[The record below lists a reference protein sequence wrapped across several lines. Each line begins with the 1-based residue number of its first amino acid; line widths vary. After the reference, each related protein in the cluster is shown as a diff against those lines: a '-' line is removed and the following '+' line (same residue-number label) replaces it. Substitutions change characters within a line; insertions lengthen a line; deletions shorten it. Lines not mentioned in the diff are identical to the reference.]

1 MREMRDLMGI
11 EVIGVA
17 EPRDAVGES
26 ELVVTSGPI
35 LLHPDPTIQ
44 AGWIRPGT
52 FASAVDFDSSWTGA
66 ALAEFDKVATDD
78 YQQFHYYREHG
89 YFAKTPDP
97 YADLGEIVA
106 GARPGRE
113 RPDERIIAIN
123 LGIALDGMAL
133 APETIRR
140 AIERGIGT
148 WLPR

>member
-35 LLHPDPTIQ
+35 LLHPDPTMQ

-52 FASAVDFDSSWTGA
+52 FASAVDFDSSWSGA

-97 YADLGEIVA
+97 YADRGGRA
-106 GARPGRE
+106 PWTRAPGRADHRDQPRDRPGWHGPGARNHPPRH
-113 RPDERIIAIN
+113 RTRDRHVAA
-123 LGIALDGMAL
+123 AL
-133 APETIRR
+133 T
-140 AIERGIGT
+140 
-148 WLPR
+148 